1 MARVIETISAGFQT
15 TVQDCGRFG
24 LRRFGVTPGGALD
37 SVSLRLANLLVGNRE
52 CLAGLEIA
60 SGRVRLKVAVDRLV
74 AWSGGVF
81 EVRIGDKPIPS
92 LHCAHISG
100 GGIIEVSPRL
110 GGRVWLAISG
120 GIDVPEIL
128 GSRAT
133 DLRARFGGR
142 EGRPLCDGDEL
153 PLGVES
159 EICQRMR
166 NEISDGIS
174 DWSASRPVAH
184 GKFLRVIRGKNW
196 NNAVGEQLLAQKFRV
211 AMNSD
216 RMGLR
221 LEGGEIIRDNPQE
234 LVSEAVVPGTI
245 QIPRS
250 GAPLLL
256 LGDCQTIGGY
266 PKIAHVITVD
276 FSQAA
281 QLQPLDEVRFQL
293 IELEAARELLL
304 ERERDI
310 ALFCTGLEAR
320 FG

>member
-1 MARVIETISAGFQT
+1 M
-15 TVQDCGRFG
+15 
-24 LRRFGVTPGGALD
+24 
-37 SVSLRLANLLVGNRE
+37 
-52 CLAGLEIA
+52 AGLEIA
-60 SGRVRLKVAVDRLV
+60 SGRVRLKVYVDRLL
-74 AWSGGVF
+74 AWNGGAF
-81 EVRIGDKPIPS
+81 EVRIGDKLVPS

-100 GGIIEVSPRL
+100 GATIEISSTRA
-110 GGRVWLAISG
+110 GRAWVAVSG

-142 EGRPLCDGDEL
+142 QGRSLCDGDEL

-159 EICQRMR
+159 RLCQRMR
-166 NEISDGIS
+166 QELFDGVS
-174 DWSASRPVAH
+174 DWSAPRPVAH

-196 NNAVGEQLLAQKFRV
+196 SNAVGEQLLAQPFRV

-221 LEGGEIIRDNPQE
+221 LEGAEIIADKAQE

-245 QIPRS
+245 QLPRS
-250 GAPLLL
+250 GEPLLL

-276 FSQAA
+276 FGQAA
-281 QLQPLDEVRFQL
+281 QLQPLDEVRFRL
-293 IELEAARELLL
+293 IDLQAARDLLL
-304 ERERDI
+304 QRERDI

-320 FG
+320 FGWKSI